1 MINVV
6 RRRLGSWGNKYVS
19 LGGRIVLINAVLNVI
34 PIFYLSYMKMP
45 LKVWKELVKIQRTFL
60 WAGLA
65 KTNKT
70 CWVRWDVIC
79 RPKKE
84 GGLGIKDL
92 RLVNMSLLAKWRW
105 RLLMGE
111 DDAWKSV
118 VKAKYGSSAIGK
130 AELDVS
136 TFGNGCSHWWRDLCN
151 LDKGVNWFTQVVT
164 KKVGR
169 GNSTLFWKDIWVGN
183 QTLEQQFPRLY
194 SISIQQEEVVGNMGM
209 WTNGVWR
216 WELRWR
222 REFFIWEENV
232 VTQLVEILN
241 DITLLEEEDSWMWRP
256 NVGDGFSVKSLY
268 ETLDALILPRPVA
281 DSLEVFSFRTIWKA
295 AVPSK
300 VSAFAWQSFL
310 NRIPIKDNLLRR
322 GILCVEEVTCPACG
336 GQGESTRHLIL
347 HCRFASLVWYAVCRW
362 LGVVVV
368 LPADV
373 MMSYG
378 ILVGSG
384 RNKRIREGFA
394 IVWLALAWVLWRTRN
409 DRVFN
414 NGAGTVEEAV
424 DQIQRLSWQ
433 WYLNR
438 MAKASCLLYEW
449 VWEPGE
455 CMMRGV

>member
-1 MINVV
+1 MVDTLKK
-6 RRRLGSWGNKYVS
+6 RLGSWGNKYVS
-19 LGGRIVLINAVLNVI
+19 FGGRIVLINAVLSSI
-34 PIFYLSYMKMP
+34 PIFFLSYMKMP
-45 LKVWKELVKIQRTFL
+45 SKVWKEVVTIQRNFL
-60 WAGLA
+60 WGGVS
-65 KTNKT
+65 KKRSI
-70 CWVRWDVIC
+70 CWVKWEDVC
-79 RPKKE
+79 KPKKD

-105 RLLMGE
+105 RLLLGE
-111 DDAWKSV
+111 EEVWKSV
-118 VKAKYGSSAIGK
+118 VKAKYGNRAIGK
-130 AELDVS
+130 AELDVN

-151 LDKGVNWFTQVVT
+151 LDKGVNWFTQVVK

-169 GNSTLFWKDIWVGN
+169 GNSTLFWKDTWVGN
-183 QTLEQQFPRLY
+183 QSLEQQFPRLY
-194 SISIQQEEVVGNMGM
+194 SISTQQEEMVGNMGR
-209 WTNGVWR
+209 WFNGVWR

-222 REFFIWEENV
+222 REFFTWENAL
-232 VTQLVEILN
+232 VTHLLGILN
-241 DITLLEEEDSWMWRP
+241 GIILEEVEDSWMWRP

-268 ETLDALILPRPVA
+268 VTLDTLLLPRPAA
-281 DSLEVFSFRTIWKA
+281 DSLEAFSFRTIWKA

-310 NRIPIKDNLLRR
+310 DRIPVKDNLRRR
-322 GILCVEEVTCPACG
+322 GILRMEDVTCPTCG
-336 GQGESTRHLIL
+336 GQGESTRHLFL

-384 RNKRIREGFA
+384 RNKRIREGFSV
-394 IVWLALAWVLWRTRN
+394 VWLAMAWVLWRFRN
-409 DRVFN
+409 DKVFN
-414 NGAGTVEEAV
+414 NGTGTVEEAV

-438 MAKASCLLYEW
+438 TAKASCLLYEW

-455 CMMRGV
+455 CMLRGS